1 MDPLELVYEKAEAI
15 PEGFSQLY
23 TEKDGKF
30 HLTAVKGLKTDAD
43 VQQVRTALA
52 KEREDH
58 KGTKSKFEK
67 FAPFVDK
74 ADEVLADLDL
84 LKGVK
89 EKIGGDLT
97 KLEESDLVKGKISQ
111 AIGPYQ
117 REIENLKKANGEL
130 ETSNGTLKSEIRT
143 RDIRSIVGAAAAKA
157 KVHSTAI
164 PDIELI
170 AGSVMEFT
178 EDNRLVTRDGVGVTP
193 GLDAEGWLTEM
204 QTARP
209 HWWPDSSGGGAGGGK
224 GGGHFGDNPWT
235 SDNWN
240 MTKQGQI
247 LREKGA
253 EYAARMATSAGTK
266 IGATKPAPKK

>member
-1 MDPLELVYEKAEAI
+1 MDPLELVYESAEAI
-15 PEGFSQLY
+15 PEGFSSLY

-30 HLTAVKGLKTDAD
+30 HLSNVKGLKTEAD

-52 KEREDH
+52 KEREEH
-58 KGTKSKFEK
+58 KGTKSKYEK
-67 FAPFVDK
+67 FAPFADK

-84 LKGVK
+84 LKGVR
-89 EKIGGDLT
+89 EKVGGNLD

-111 AIGPYQ
+111 AIGPLQ
-117 REIENLKKANGEL
+117 REIENLKKVNGEL
-130 ETSNGTLKSEIRT
+130 EANNGKLQSEIRT
-143 RDIRSIVGAAAAKA
+143 RDIKSIVGAAAAKA

-178 EDNRLVTRDGVGVTP
+178 DDGKLITRDGVGVTP
-193 GLDAEGWLTEM
+193 GLDVDGWLTEM

-224 GGGHFGDNPWT
+224 NSGVFADNPWT
-235 SDNWN
+235 ADNWN

-247 LREKGA
+247 IREKGA
-253 EYAARMATSAGTK
+253 EVAARMAKVAGTTV
-266 IGATKPAPKK
+266 GGMRPKK